1 VEKNNTLDLLTIGD
15 VCIDLYMKVEGKEVS
30 EDRDPQHP
38 KICFYHGSKIP
49 VKSVKS
55 NIAGNAVNVSIGA
68 TKLGL
73 STAIYTE
80 MGDDE
85 EADRIEKELAE
96 EGINTNY
103 LRRNKNS
110 LTGIHPVIVYQGE
123 RTIFSHHEER
133 PYQIRDWPKPRW
145 IYYTSVGPGFESF
158 QKDLVEY
165 IKSTPDI
172 GIAFNPGTFHVR
184 AGLEGIK
191 NILEVTHVLFLNID
205 EAKIFVGDGS
215 LENMHLK
222 LQKLGPKLTV
232 ITEGN
237 EGASAHDGKKL
248 TKVPAYEMEQPVMD
262 KTGAGDS
269 FAASFVSALAHGK
282 SLEEALLWGT
292 INSSS
297 VIREVGAVHGLKTKQ
312 EIEKLVQAL

>member
-1 VEKNNTLDLLTIGD
+1 MEKNNPLDLLTIGD
-15 VCIDLYMKVEGKEVS
+15 VCIDLYMKVEGREVS
-30 EDRDPQHP
+30 EDKDPQHP

-49 VKSVKS
+49 VKSVMS

-73 STAIYTE
+73 NTAIYTE

-85 EADRIEKELAE
+85 EADRIEKELAG
-96 EGINTNY
+96 EGINTHY
-103 LRRNKNS
+103 LHRNKNV

-133 PYQIRDWPKPRW
+133 PYHVHGWPKPKW
-145 IYYTSVGPGFESF
+145 LYYTSVGPGFESF

-165 IKSTPDI
+165 IKSNPDV
-172 GIAFNPGTFHVR
+172 GVAFNPGTFHVR
-184 AGLEGIK
+184 SGLEGIK
-191 NILEVTHVLFLNID
+191 NILEVTHVLFLNKD
-205 EAKIFVGDGS
+205 EAENFVGDGS
-215 LENMHLK
+215 LEDMHLK

-232 ITEGN
+232 ITEGDK
-237 EGASAHDGKKL
+237 GASAYDGKEL
-248 TKVPAYEMEQPVMD
+248 IKVPAYEMDQSVID

-269 FAASFVSALAHGK
+269 FAAGFVSALSHGK
-282 SLEEALLWGT
+282 SLEEALHWGT

-297 VIREVGAVHGLKTKQ
+297 VIREIGAVHGLKTKQ

>member
-1 VEKNNTLDLLTIGD
+1 
-15 VCIDLYMKVEGKEVS
+15 MKVEGKEVS
-30 EDRDPQHP
+30 EDKDTEHP
-38 KICFYHGSKIP
+38 RICFYHGSKIP
-49 VKSVKS
+49 VKSLKS

-73 STAIYTE
+73 KTAVYAE

-85 EADRIEKELAE
+85 EADRIEKELKE
-96 EGINTNY
+96 DGIETEF
-103 LRRNKNS
+103 LHRNPGS

-123 RTIFSHHEER
+123 RTIFSHHEKR
-133 PYQIRDWPKPRW
+133 PYRIQDWPKPKW

-165 IKSTPDI
+165 FKKNPDI
-172 GIAFNPGTFHVR
+172 GMAFNPGTFHVR
-184 AGLEGIK
+184 AGLEEIK
-191 NILEVTHVLFLNID
+191 NVLEVAHVLFLNRD
-205 EAKIFVGDGS
+205 EAANFVGDGS
-215 LENMHLK
+215 LENVHLK

-237 EGASAHDGKKL
+237 KGASAHDGKELIKI
-248 TKVPAYEMEQPVMD
+248 PAYEINQPIID

-269 FAASFVSALAHGK
+269 FAASFISALFHGK
-282 SLEEALLWGT
+282 HLKEALYWGA

-312 EIEKLVQAL
+312 EIEKLYAKIDSEVTNL